1 MDRLLLLSLMV
12 FFACQRPQSNTPLL
26 PTDVASLCPDL
37 ADPSYQRDLAISPQ
51 GDLRLYT
58 LTTFRSVFSAIV
70 LQSRTLNTWSEPE
83 IAPFSGQHRDL
94 EPFFSPD
101 GEYLYFA
108 STRPLELGGE
118 AGPVNMWRVKRRA
131 DGWAEPEALGPVVNR
146 EKDDFYPSVA
156 ANGNLY
162 FTAAYEDAIGREDI
176 YVARYSR
183 NAYLEPEPLDSNINS
198 VGFEFNAFIDP
209 QERYLLFTAYGRE
222 DDMGRGDLYIS
233 FASEDG
239 AWTPA
244 QNLGPK
250 VNSAFLDYCPFVSP
264 DESILYFTSERH
276 LLASNYPQRL
286 DLAAMRNLITQP
298 QNGSANI
305 YWLKWPDL
313 RDSLRASFLTQ

>member
-1 MDRLLLLSLMV
+1 MPTE
-12 FFACQRPQSNTPLL
+12 FAR
-26 PTDVASLCPDL
+26 LCPDL
-37 ADPSYQRDLAISPQ
+37 ADPAYQRDLAISPQ

-58 LTTFRSVFSAIV
+58 LTSFRSVFSAIV
-70 LQSRTLNTWSEPE
+70 LQSSLNDTWSKPE
-83 IAPFSGQHRDL
+83 IAPFSGQYRDL

-108 STRPLELGGE
+108 STRPLESNAE
-118 AGPVNMWRVKRRA
+118 SGPVNMWRVQRLA
-131 DGWAEPEALGPVVNR
+131 DAWGEPEALGPVVNR

-183 NAYLEPEPLDSNINS
+183 NAYLEPIPLDSNINS
-198 VGFEFNAFIDP
+198 TSYEFNAFIDP

-222 DDMGRGDLYIS
+222 DDMGRGDLYVS
-233 FASEDG
+233 FANEDG
-239 AWTPA
+239 SWTPA

-250 VNSAFLDYCPFVSP
+250 VNSPFLDYCPFISP

-276 LLASNYPQRL
+276 SLESHYPEKL
-286 DLAAMRNLITQP
+286 DYQALRELIDQP

-313 RDSLRASFLTQ
+313 RDSLRSSISTK